1 MFYRSFS
8 TMTTPLLS
16 RGEFL
21 GGWIQLQASG
31 PGIDF
36 DRIILKIPESN
47 DWITAI
53 TVE

>member
-1 MFYRSFS
+1 MFYRSFR

-16 RGEFL
+16 CGEFL

-31 PGIDF
+31 PGMYY
-36 DRIILKIPESN
+36 DRITLKIPESN